1 MAATK
6 QEFLDILNTI
16 GVRAS
21 NGSFWNFGMSGL
33 ISRMAD
39 EVRRNSQVTVCRAKG
54 EWTLEGDDSTLVLNV
69 VPASE
74 MIRY

>member
-21 NGSFWNFGMSGL
+21 NGCFWSIGMAGL

-39 EVRRNSQVTVCRAKG
+39 EVKRNSQVTVCRAEG
-54 EWTLEGDDSTLVLNV
+54 EWTLEGDDSELVLKV